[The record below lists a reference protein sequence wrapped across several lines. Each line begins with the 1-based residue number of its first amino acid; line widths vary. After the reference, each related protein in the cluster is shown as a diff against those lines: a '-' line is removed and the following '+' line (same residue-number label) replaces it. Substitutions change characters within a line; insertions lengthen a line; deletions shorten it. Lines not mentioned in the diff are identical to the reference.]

1 MSAEKFR
8 VQRRGFTMLELLLS
22 LVVGGL
28 AALATVV
35 VFGGQNRAAESQRK
49 QVDAQQNARVAMDV
63 LVRELRQAG
72 ANIDRFHRQSVLVDA
87 APYQMVFN
95 ADVRSGIGGDPA
107 MQASGSVPLG
117 DGTTYSPGAF
127 LDENLEDLSR
137 FNNGAETV
145 RLTLDTSGDGV
156 VDSADELAATHV
168 PGDFHLVRQING
180 GSLESV
186 ALGLRGPEARP
197 DGTNPPP
204 LFQYWGTFGGGAR
217 ALWGDA
223 NGDGELS
230 SSEIASL
237 QPVSR
242 TELDNIH
249 EIVLVVEALG
259 NDTKRGDD
267 ARQNSST
274 ILTSAVRP
282 RNIGL
287 NASNLSACGYP
298 PMPPTNVVAQD
309 TPDDGGRSITLT
321 FNASFDDHNGE
332 SDVREYS
339 VYRRRVGVS
348 TFGAPIYSM
357 KAAGQTTYAFVNNES
372 NSVRAED
379 APEDGVAYEYYVTAW
394 DCEPQESNPSI
405 IAGPVVSSPNGPEPP
420 VITDAFD
427 TPCDTGGQVTVRFG
441 ASPDDNASEEQFS
454 GYRVYRGT
462 DSGITAYK
470 VRVLEVAAQNIAS
483 YTVQDVGNSLL
494 PMSPDST
501 YYYVVRGVR
510 AGIESVDSNQWGPVY
525 VSSGLARP
533 VLAAVEDLPGD
544 FGNRLELTWAGSPS
558 ESCTPPDNVMGY
570 VVKRRSQ
577 YQSLFSPVHHVT
589 ALTGGV
595 YTWID
600 TLVVPDQV
608 YTYVVAALG
617 TSEEALSNE
626 MSGRA
631 TAENELEP
639 PVAVAAEDEPCD
651 PLGAVRVT
659 WTASP
664 NDDEGEMTHYRIFR
678 GTAPGVYDHELPW
691 VEATGAETYSIVD
704 DANSSGSRAP
714 QLGVTYY
721 YAGRSWNDYYSL
733 QSTRSNESSVLAE
746 STPTAPGAASAIDTP
761 NDGGRS
767 IDVRFERSDQDGVC
781 DNTVSVYKIY
791 RGTSPGVL
799 STLVGVVTAT
809 QQPVY
814 TFVDNLVYSYD
825 APYDGIDYY
834 YGVRAYASELV
845 SKLSEIAGPVQ
856 SVRDGSVN
864 NTIFADDF
872 ETDRGWTHSAVW
884 GADDWVRATPLGR
897 SAPNGGPDP
906 ASAVSGTKAWGTT
919 FGPTTGAYSRNAS
932 MVLVSPKV
940 DCRSAG
946 NVMLR
951 FKRWLNVEKSSRDK
965 ADIEVR
971 TAASGWTRVWRN
983 PGSIDV
989 LDTSWS
995 PFELDISA
1003 IAAGQR
1009 DVQVRFVL
1017 TTNSSR
1023 EYSGWNIDDF
1033 VLEDF

>member
-1 MSAEKFR
+1 MSRNQAR
-8 VQRRGFTMLELLLS
+8 IQSSGFTMIELLLS

-87 APYQMVFN
+87 SPYQMVFN

-107 MQASGSVPLG
+107 MSASASVPLG
-117 DGTTYSPGAF
+117 DGTTYSPGDF

-145 RLTLDTSGDGV
+145 RLTLDTTGDGV
-156 VDSADELAATHV
+156 VDSSDELTSTQID
-168 PGDFHLVRQING
+168 GDFHLVRQING

-186 ALGLRGPEARP
+186 ALGLRGPLARP

-204 LFQYWGTFGGGAR
+204 LFQYKGDFTGGGR
-217 ALWGDA
+217 RLWGDT

-237 QPVSR
+237 QPVSQS
-242 TELDNIH
+242 ELGNIR
-249 EIVLVVEALG
+249 EITLVVESLG
-259 NDTKRGDD
+259 NDSKRGAE
-267 ARQNSST
+267 ARQSSST
-274 ILTSAVRP
+274 ILTTAVRP

-321 FNASFDDHNGE
+321 FTASFDDDNGE
-332 SDVREYS
+332 GDVREYS
-339 VYRRRVGVS
+339 VYRRRVGQS
-348 TFGAPIYSM
+348 AFGAPIYSM
-357 KAAGQTTYAFVNNES
+357 KSSGQSSYTFVNNQN

-379 APEDGVAYEYYVTAW
+379 APEDGTAYEYYVTAW

-427 TPCDTGGQVTVRFG
+427 TPCDLGGQMTVKFA
-441 ASPDDNASEEQFS
+441 ASSDDNASEERFT

-462 DSGITAYK
+462 EPGITAYK
-470 VRVLEVAAQNIAS
+470 VRVQEVPAQQIPA
-483 YTVQDVGNSLL
+483 YTVLDVSNALL
-494 PMSPDST
+494 PMSTDST

-510 AGIESVDSNQWGPVY
+510 GGIESVDSNQWGPVF

-533 VLAAVEDLPGD
+533 VLASVEDLPGD
-544 FGNRLELTWAGSPS
+544 FGNRLELTWAASPS
-558 ESCTPPDNVMGY
+558 ETCTPPSNVMGY
-570 VVKRRSQ
+570 AVRRRAQ
-577 YQSLFSPVHHVT
+577 HQSLFSPVHYVT
-589 ALTGGV
+589 SLTGGV

-600 TLVVPDQV
+600 TLVTPDQV
-608 YTYVVAALG
+608 FTYVIAAMG
-617 TSEEALSNE
+617 SSEEALSNE

-631 TAENELEP
+631 TAENELVP
-639 PVAVAAEDEPCD
+639 PVALLAEDEPCD
-651 PLGAVRVT
+651 PLGAVRIS

-664 NDDEGEMTHYRIFR
+664 SDDQGEMTHYRVFR
-678 GTAPGVYDHELPW
+678 GTSPGVYDHELPW
-691 VEATGAETYSIVD
+691 VEATGAASYAIVD
-704 DANSSGSRAP
+704 DANTSGSQAP
-714 QLGVTYY
+714 VLGVTYY
-721 YAGRSWNDYYSL
+721 YVGRSWNDYFSL
-733 QSTRSNESSVLAE
+733 QSTKSNESWVLAE
-746 STPTAPGAASAIDTP
+746 STPTSPGSATAQDTP

-781 DNTVSVYKIY
+781 DNTVTVYKVY

-809 QQPVY
+809 QQPTY
-814 TFVDNLVYSYD
+814 TFVDNLVYSFD

-845 SKLSEIAGPVQ
+845 SKLSTIAGPVQ
-856 SVRDGSVN
+856 AVRDGSVN
-864 NTIFADDF
+864 DVLFADDF
-872 ETDRGWTHSAVW
+872 ETDRGWSH
-884 GADDWVRATPLGR
+884 GASSGSDNWVRATPAGK

-906 ASAVSGTKAWGTT
+906 STAVSGTKAWCTAN
-919 FGPTTGAYSRNAS
+919 GPTSGAYSRNAS
-932 MVLVSPKV
+932 MWLASPKV
-940 DCRSAG
+940 DCRSAS
-946 NVMLR
+946 NVRLK
-951 FKRWLNVEKSSRDK
+951 FSRWLNVERSSRDR
-965 ADIEVR
+965 ADIEIR
-971 TAASGWTRVWRN
+971 TASSGWTRVWRN
-983 PGSIDV
+983 PNSVDV

-995 PFELDISA
+995 VFELDVSA
-1003 IAAGQR
+1003 VAAGQK
-1009 DVQVRFVL
+1009 DVQVRYIL
-1017 TTNSSR
+1017 TSNGSR
-1023 EYSGWNIDDF
+1023 EYTGWNIDDF
-1033 VLEDF
+1033 VLEGF